1 MAPWAVVLLGLGLA
15 VDSTLVALALGLRA
29 GASRRRVAV
38 FVGAAFGLVH
48 GVLTLLGWAIAANV
62 AAWFERFDHWIA
74 FAVLAGLGLKSLLEA
89 RKSEEAPARELSL
102 LTVLAAAVATSLD
115 GVAVGFG
122 LALAQAP
129 VGWIALS
136 AAVATA
142 VGVTASFL
150 LGRRIPEGGRRLA
163 QVGAGLLL
171 ILIGAS
177 ILYEHLS

>member
-1 MAPWAVVLLGLGLA
+1 
-15 VDSTLVALALGLRA
+15 
-29 GASRRRVAV
+29 
-38 FVGAAFGLVH
+38 
-48 GVLTLLGWAIAANV
+48 
-62 AAWFERFDHWIA
+62 
-74 FAVLAGLGLKSLLEA
+74 LGLKSLLEA
-89 RKSEEAPARELSL
+89 RNSEEAPARELSL

-122 LALAQAP
+122 LALAQGP

-142 VGVTASFL
+142 LGVTASFL
-150 LGRRIPEGGRRLA
+150 LGRRIPESGRRLA

-171 ILIGAS
+171 VLIGAS